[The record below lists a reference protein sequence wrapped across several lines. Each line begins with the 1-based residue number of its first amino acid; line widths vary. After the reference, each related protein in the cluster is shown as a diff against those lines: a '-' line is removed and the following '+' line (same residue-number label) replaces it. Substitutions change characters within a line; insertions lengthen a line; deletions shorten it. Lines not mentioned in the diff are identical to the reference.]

1 LRRGYRERILA
12 AFEARREALTRLFM
26 RCDMPPFFVEES
38 FDPDA
43 LTEYF
48 HQFVAA

>member
-1 LRRGYRERILA
+1 
-12 AFEARREALTRLFM
+12 M
-26 RCDMPPFFVEES
+26 RYDMPPFFVEDT
-38 FDPDA
+38 FDADA

>member
-1 LRRGYRERILA
+1 LRKELREKIIA
-12 AFEARREALTRLFM
+12 SFEKRRNEIYELFM
-26 RCDMPPFFVEES
+26 RFDMPPFYVEGE
-38 FDPDA
+38 FDADL

>member
-1 LRRGYRERILA
+1 
-12 AFEARREALTRLFM
+12 
-26 RCDMPPFFVEES
+26 MPPFFVEGD
-38 FDPDA
+38 FDADA